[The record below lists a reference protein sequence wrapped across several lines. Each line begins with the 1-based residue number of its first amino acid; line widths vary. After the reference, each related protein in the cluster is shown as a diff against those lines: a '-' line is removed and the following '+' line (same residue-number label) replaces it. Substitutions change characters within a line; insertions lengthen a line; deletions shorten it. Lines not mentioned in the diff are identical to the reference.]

1 MKGSASLTAKKGND
15 MQTQKEAEQRAARSR
30 ASRRSVTVE
39 VAIDTYADATV
50 YLDKIPTDD
59 LLAEL
64 KERQEDG
71 TKWNDHGELEDGF
84 AVFTLDLRELA
95 ALRHLYL
102 IGREVEASERCRRL
116 LADMLG
122 TAL

>member
-1 MKGSASLTAKKGND
+1 VQS
-15 MQTQKEAEQRAARSR
+15 QKEAADRPAGRLSK
-30 ASRRSVTVE
+30 RRSVNVE
-39 VAIDTYADATV
+39 VEVSTYADATV

-64 KERQEDG
+64 KERQEAG
-71 TKWNDHGELEDGF
+71 SKWNDQGELEDGF
-84 AVFTLDLRELA
+84 AVFTLEVSELQA
-95 ALRHLYL
+95 CRHLYL

-116 LADMLG
+116 LSDMLG